1 MIRRLAFVSV
11 LTALAALP
19 ATTSAQTGAT
29 PPAAPAALLAADQWR
44 TVAPEN
50 LMVIDTSKGRVVVE
64 LDPKIAPAHVERL
77 YLIRNYRASG
87 IGLDDMR
94 NLLGWTHRESPE
106 PELLTQAVRDHLA
119 YVEERMAQLT
129 RVKEHLLA
137 LERQAVPSAARE
149 ICEER
154 PGCGGS

>member
-1 MIRRLAFVSV
+1 MS
-11 LTALAALP
+11 AA
-19 ATTSAQTGAT
+19 G
-29 PPAAPAALLAADQWR
+29 ALL
-44 TVAPEN
+44 
-50 LMVIDTSKGRVVVE
+50 VILGEDG
-64 LDPKIAPAHVERL
+64 DPRI
-77 YLIRNYRASG
+77 

>member
-1 MIRRLAFVSV
+1 MRIGELARL
-11 LTALAALP
+11 
-19 ATTSAQTGAT
+19 TGT
-29 PPAAPAALLAADQWR
+29 PPENIRFYEREGLLQ
-44 TVAPEN
+44 APERSRN
-50 LMVIDTSKGRVVVE
+50 NYRRYG
-64 LDPKIAPAHVERL
+64 PAHVERL
-77 YLIRNYRASG
+77 HLIRNYRASG
-87 IGLDDMR
+87 IGLDDVR

>member
-1 MIRRLAFVSV
+1 MRIGELARLTGTPPENIRFYEREGL
-11 LTALAALP
+11 LP
-19 ATTSAQTGAT
+19 A
-29 PPAAPAALLAADQWR
+29 
-44 TVAPEN
+44 PERSRN
-50 LMVIDTSKGRVVVE
+50 NYRRNG
-64 LDPKIAPAHVERL
+64 PAHVERL

>member
-1 MIRRLAFVSV
+1 MRIGELARLTGTPPENIRFYEREGL
-11 LTALAALP
+11 LP
-19 ATTSAQTGAT
+19 A
-29 PPAAPAALLAADQWR
+29 
-44 TVAPEN
+44 PERPRN
-50 LMVIDTSKGRVVVE
+50 NYRRNG
-64 LDPKIAPAHVERL
+64 PAHVERL

>member
-1 MIRRLAFVSV
+1 MRIGELARLTGTPPENIRFYEREGL
-11 LTALAALP
+11 LP
-19 ATTSAQTGAT
+19 A
-29 PPAAPAALLAADQWR
+29 
-44 TVAPEN
+44 PERSRN
-50 LMVIDTSKGRVVVE
+50 NYRRYG
-64 LDPKIAPAHVERL
+64 PAHVEGL

>member
-1 MIRRLAFVSV
+1 MRIGELARLTGTPPENIRFYEREGL
-11 LTALAALP
+11 LP
-19 ATTSAQTGAT
+19 A
-29 PPAAPAALLAADQWR
+29 
-44 TVAPEN
+44 PERSRN
-50 LMVIDTSKGRVVVE
+50 NYRRYG
-64 LDPKIAPAHVERL
+64 PAHVERL

-87 IGLDDMR
+87 IGLDDVR
-94 NLLGWTHRESPE
+94 RLLGWAHGGSPE

>member
-1 MIRRLAFVSV
+1 MRIGELARLTGTPPENIRFYEREGL
-11 LTALAALP
+11 LP
-19 ATTSAQTGAT
+19 A
-29 PPAAPAALLAADQWR
+29 
-44 TVAPEN
+44 PERSRN
-50 LMVIDTSKGRVVVE
+50 NYRRYG
-64 LDPKIAPAHVERL
+64 PAHVERL
-77 YLIRNYRASG
+77 HLIRNYRASG

>member
-1 MIRRLAFVSV
+1 
-11 LTALAALP
+11 
-19 ATTSAQTGAT
+19 
-29 PPAAPAALLAADQWR
+29 
-44 TVAPEN
+44 
-50 LMVIDTSKGRVVVE
+50 
-64 LDPKIAPAHVERL
+64 
-77 YLIRNYRASG
+77 
-87 IGLDDMR
+87 MR